1 MASVLPL
8 SSAGRGE
15 RDWQAIAVDLAGQ
28 FKANCARH
36 DAEDSFVAENYAA
49 LKAAKLFSAGVPAE
63 LGGGGASYRELAGML
78 RTLAKGC
85 SSTALAFAMHTHP
98 VALTVWR
105 WRHDK
110 APVEPL
116 LRRIAAEE
124 LTMVSSGGSDWLQ
137 SAGTAERVEG
147 GFRITATKRFASG
160 SPSGDILMT
169 SAVHDDPEN
178 GPTVLHFGV
187 PLKAPGVTVVDSW
200 RAQGMRGTGSGDVV
214 IDGFFLADAA
224 VGGRRPQGRWHRLFH
239 TIAIVAFPLI
249 YSVYQGIAEAARDA
263 ALETVR
269 QRSAGPDTQSL
280 AGALETELLAAELAV
295 EEMLRL
301 GDTAEP
307 GPASTS
313 RIFAAKTLATRA
325 MLQTVDRALALAGGA
340 AFRREHPLE
349 RLSRDIQGARYH
361 PISEA
366 AQLRLTGREVLGL
379 SLDE

>member
-1 MASVLPL
+1 MASTSTLP
-8 SSAGRGE
+8 SIGRSE
-15 RDWQAIAVDLAGQ
+15 RDWPAIASELARDFGGR
-28 FKANCARH
+28 CAGH
-36 DAEDSFVAENYAA
+36 DADDSFVAENYAA

-63 LGGGGASYRELAGML
+63 LGGGGASYRDLAAML

-124 LTMVSSGGSDWLQ
+124 LVMVTSGGSDWLQ
-137 SAGTAERVEG
+137 SAGIAEKVEG
-147 GFRITATKRFASG
+147 GFRVTATKRFASG

-187 PLKAPGVTVVDSW
+187 PLKAPGVTVVDNW
-200 RAQGMRGTGSGDVV
+200 QAHGMRGTGSGDVA

-224 VGGRRPQGRWHRLFH
+224 VGVRRPQGRWHRLFH
-239 TIAIVAFPLI
+239 TIVVVVLPLI
-249 YSVYQGIAEAARDA
+249 YSVYLGIAEAARDV
-263 ALETVR
+263 ALDAVR
-269 QRSAGPDTQSL
+269 PRAKGPDTASQV
-280 AGALETELLAAELAV
+280 GAMQTELISAQLAL

-301 GDTAEP
+301 GDGAEP
-307 GPASTS
+307 GPASTA
-313 RIFAAKTLATRA
+313 RLFAAKTLATRA
-325 MLQTVDRALALAGGA
+325 MLGAMDRALSTVGGA
-340 AFRREHPLE
+340 AFRRDHPLE

-361 PISEA
+361 PIQEV
-366 AQLRLTGREVLGL
+366 AQLRLTGREALGL
-379 SLDE
+379 PLDD